1 MQSLAK
7 RRCIALSLCL
17 FLSASPIPHV
27 HSLITSSAV
36 SCVSF
41 GRFSS
46 TSQQARR
53 LHAKKGNSDN
63 TGDGKVNKK
72 KGNLPTK
79 ICIQCNRP
87 MEWRKSW
94 AKNWDEVKYCSDKCR
109 KLSKSNKRGDGENTH
124 ATRIATGIIAAL
136 TLLFP
141 HTSWADKNPIRPSV
155 EELRSVFDSDT
166 WSPEDTYSSTFKTG
180 DFRRLDETVD
190 SNFYTEPR
198 FVEHIDVKA
207 VDALIAYHS
216 SELEKI
222 GTKFHGSSRYPSRV
236 LDLCSS
242 WVSHL
247 PSWYSDISP
256 QNRETVG
263 IGMQSNELARNTQLT
278 KGVVQDLNIL
288 PKLPFEDKSFD
299 VVLCQ
304 LSIDYLTKPVEVI
317 KEAGRVL
324 SDEGTLY
331 ISFSNRVFI
340 EKAVGVWTGKS
351 DLSHIETVGDYIH
364 FSGAFDDASLE
375 ALDLRKGMN
384 TGDPLY
390 VVKAMKR
397 KQI

>member
-1 MQSLAK
+1 M
-7 RRCIALSLCL
+7 SLCFL
-17 FLSASPIPHV
+17 FSTSPNLSYVS
-27 HSLITSSAV
+27 SLIVSPSAF
-36 SCVSF
+36 SHGSF
-41 GRFSS
+41 YS
-46 TSQQARR
+46 TSQSRI
-53 LHAKKGNSDN
+53 LSAKKSSSSKDINDY
-63 TGDGKVNKK
+63 NKNMK

-79 ICIQCNRP
+79 ICVQCNRP

-109 KLSKSNKRGDGENTH
+109 KLRKSNKKGESENTCITSVT
-124 ATRIATGIIAAL
+124 AGFVAAL
-136 TLLFP
+136 TFLLP
-141 HTSWADKNPIRPSV
+141 HSSWAEKLPNRPSV
-155 EELRSVFDSDT
+155 EELRSVFDFDMWT
-166 WSPEDTYSSTFKTG
+166 PDTYSNTFKAG
-180 DFRRLDETVD
+180 DFRRLDETMD

-198 FVEHIDVKA
+198 FVEHIDSKA

-222 GTKFHGSSRYPSRV
+222 GIKFHGNSKYPSRV

-247 PSWYSDISP
+247 PSWYADIPP

-263 IGMQSNELARNTQLT
+263 IGMQAEELAQNKQLT
-278 KGVVQDLNIL
+278 KGIVQDLNTS
-288 PKLPFEDKSFD
+288 PRLPFQDKSFD

-317 KEAGRVL
+317 KEAGRIL
-324 SDEGTLY
+324 SDDGALY

-340 EKAVGVWTGKS
+340 EKAVGLWTGKS

-364 FSGAFDDASLE
+364 FSEAFEDASLE
-375 ALDLRKGMN
+375 AIDLRKGST

-390 VVKAMKR
+390 VVKAIKR